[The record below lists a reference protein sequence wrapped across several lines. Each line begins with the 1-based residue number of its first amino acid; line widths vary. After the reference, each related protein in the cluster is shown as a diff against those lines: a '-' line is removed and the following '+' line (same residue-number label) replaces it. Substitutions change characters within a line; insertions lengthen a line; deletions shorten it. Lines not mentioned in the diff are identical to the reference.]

1 MVRFGAATG
10 STVFTPL
17 AKRALCDAKSPPMSR
32 NGANFFRGRIWEC
45 FAALALVAFFAHAL
59 IPTGFMPGSVQGQA
73 QLVVC
78 DGHMVGFGHAGHHGN
93 SGSNADSP
101 CPFALSGGAA
111 PLPAH
116 FDMALAHIAPDLLVP
131 FIERPVVSETPLR
144 HAAPRGPPA
153 LA

>member
-1 MVRFGAATG
+1 
-10 STVFTPL
+10 VFTPL
-17 AKRALCDAKSPPMSR
+17 AKRRLGDAKSPNMSR
-32 NGANFFRGRIWEC
+32 NEAKILRGKIREC
-45 FAALALVAFFAHAL
+45 FGALALIAFFAHAL
-59 IPTGFMPGSVQGQA
+59 IPTGFMPGSVHGQA

-78 DGHMVGFGHAGHHGN
+78 DGHMVDFGHAGHHGN

-116 FDMALAHIAPDLLVP
+116 FDMALAHVAPDLLVP
-131 FIERPVVSETPLR
+131 FIERPVVSGAPLR
-144 HAAPRGPPA
+144 HTAPRGPPA

>member
-1 MVRFGAATG
+1 
-10 STVFTPL
+10 
-17 AKRALCDAKSPPMSR
+17 MSR
-32 NGANFFRGRIWEC
+32 IGAKFLRGPNREC
-45 FAALALVAFFAHAL
+45 FATLALIAFFAHAL
-59 IPTGFMPGSVQGQA
+59 IPTGFMPGSVQGHA

-78 DGHMVGFGHAGHHGN
+78 DGHMADSHQPGHHGN

-116 FDMALAHIAPDLLVP
+116 FDLALAHAAPDLLVP

-144 HAAPRGPPA
+144 HTAPRGPPA

>member
-1 MVRFGAATG
+1 MARFTAATG

-17 AKRALCDAKSPPMSR
+17 AKRGLCDAKSPHMSR
-32 NGANFFRGRIWEC
+32 HGAKFLRGPIREC
-45 FAALALVAFFAHAL
+45 FAALALIAFFAHAL
-59 IPTGFMPGSVQGQA
+59 IPTGFMPGSVHGQA

-78 DGHMVGFGHAGHHGN
+78 DGHMAGSGHAGHHGN

-116 FDMALAHIAPDLLVP
+116 FDLALAHVAPDLLVP
-131 FIERPVVSETPLR
+131 FIERPIVSETPFR
-144 HAAPRGPPA
+144 HTAPRGPPA